1 MTTTPITLLDGG
13 MGQEIVNRGGKVAFG
28 EWAVAALHEAPAL
41 VYEIHCDY
49 LRAGADVLT
58 TNTYGT
64 TRARLRHV
72 GREDRLAELVRQAG
86 ALATRA
92 RDAAGRPNTR
102 IAASLPPLEGSY
114 LHEFALTFEQT
125 RAEFAELIAL
135 LHPYVDILLGETF
148 STSFEARA
156 FLEAAQGSGKTVW
169 LSFTLDDGAAR
180 DGVACDDAA
189 GHLRGGESLAA
200 ALAELRPDALRPD
213 ALRPDAFRPDALL
226 LNCSKPATITRA
238 LPTLAATGLPFGAY
252 ANGFTGIPANW
263 EADGGVTQLAAEGV
277 TPAAYAREVAGW
289 LGQGAAIV
297 GGCCEMGPAHI
308 ARLRQLIDD
317 G

>member
-28 EWAVAALHEAPAL
+28 EWAVAALHEDPAL
-41 VYEIHCDY
+41 VHEIHCDY

-72 GREDRLAELVRQAG
+72 GREDRLADFVRKAGELAS
-86 ALATRA
+86 RA
-92 RDAAGRPNTR
+92 RDEAGRPETR
-102 IAASLPPLEGSY
+102 IAACLPPLEGSY
-114 LHEFALTFEQT
+114 LHEFALNFEQT

-135 LHPYVDILLGETF
+135 LAPYVDILLGETF
-148 STSFEARA
+148 STRFEGRA
-156 FLEAAQGSGKTVW
+156 FLEAAEGSGKTVW
-169 LSFTLDDGAAR
+169 LSFTLDDAVAS
-180 DGVACDDAA
+180 DGVANDGAEA
-189 GHLRGGESLAA
+189 HLRGGETLEA
-200 ALAELRPDALRPD
+200 ALAGL
-213 ALRPDAFRPDALL
+213 RPDALL
-226 LNCSKPATITRA
+226 LNCCKPATITRA
-238 LPTLAATGLPFGAY
+238 LPTLAAMGRPFGAY
-252 ANGFTGIPANW
+252 ANGFTGIPDSW

-277 TPAAYAREVAGW
+277 TPDAYAREVAGW
-289 LGQGAAIV
+289 LGQGATIV

-317 G
+317 ELIGHSGL

>member
-28 EWAVAALHEAPAL
+28 EWAVAALHEEPAL

-64 TRARLRHV
+64 TRARLRHM
-72 GREDRLAELVRQAG
+72 GREDRLADFARQAG
-86 ALATRA
+86 ELAGRA
-92 RDAAGRPNTR
+92 RDEAGRPNTR

-114 LHEFALTFEQT
+114 IHEFTLNFEQT
-125 RAEFAELIAL
+125 CAEFAELIAL

-156 FLEAAQGSGKTVW
+156 FLQAAQGSGKTVW
-169 LSFTLDDGAAR
+169 LSFTLDDRAE
-180 DGVACDDAA
+180 

-200 ALAELRPDALRPD
+200 ALAALAEL
-213 ALRPDAFRPDALL
+213 RPDALL
-226 LNCSKPATITRA
+226 LNCCKPATITRA
-238 LPTLAATGLPFGAY
+238 LPTLAAGELPFGAY
-252 ANGFTGIPANW
+252 ANGFTGIPDSW
-263 EADGGVTQLAAEGV
+263 EADGRVTQLAAEGV
-277 TPAAYAREVAGW
+277 TPADYAREVAGW

>member
-28 EWAVAALHEAPAL
+28 EWAVAALHEDPAL

-72 GREDRLAELVRQAG
+72 GREDRLADFARQAG
-86 ALATRA
+86 ELANRA
-92 RDAAGRPNTR
+92 RDEAGRPDTR

-114 LHEFALTFEQT
+114 LQEFSLSFEQT

-135 LHPYVDILLGETF
+135 LGPYVDILLGETF
-148 STSFEARA
+148 STRFEGRA

-169 LSFTLDDGAAR
+169 LSFTLDDG
-180 DGVACDDAA
+180 DGAA
-189 GHLRGGESLAA
+189 GQLRGGESLAA
-200 ALAELRPDALRPD
+200 ALAGL
-213 ALRPDAFRPDALL
+213 RPDALL
-226 LNCSKPATITRA
+226 LNCCKPATITRA
-238 LPTLAATGLPFGAY
+238 LPTLVATGLPYGAY
-252 ANGFTGIPANW
+252 ANGFTGIPDSW

-277 TPAAYAREVAGW
+277 TPDDYAREVAGW
-289 LGQGAAIV
+289 LGQGATIV
-297 GGCCEMGPAHI
+297 GGCCEMGPPHI

>member
-72 GREDRLAELVRQAG
+72 GREDRLADFVRQAG
-86 ALATRA
+86 ELAARA
-92 RDAAGRPNTR
+92 RDEAGRPNTR

-114 LHEFALTFEQT
+114 LHEFTLTFEQT
-125 RAEFAELIAL
+125 RAEFAELITL

-156 FLEAAQGSGKTVW
+156 FLQAAQGSGKTVW
-169 LSFTLDDGAAR
+169 LSFTLDDGAES
-180 DGVACDDAA
+180 
-189 GHLRGGESLAA
+189 HLRGGESLAA
-200 ALAELRPDALRPD
+200 ALASLAEL
-213 ALRPDAFRPDALL
+213 RPDALL

-252 ANGFTGIPANW
+252 ANGFTGIPASW

>member
-72 GREDRLAELVRQAG
+72 GREDRLADFVRQAG
-86 ALATRA
+86 ELATRA
-92 RDAAGRPNTR
+92 RDAAGRPSTR

-114 LHEFALTFEQT
+114 LHEFTLTFEQT

-135 LHPYVDILLGETF
+135 LRPYVDILLGETF

-169 LSFTLDDGAAR
+169 LSFTLDDGAES
-180 DGVACDDAA
+180 
-189 GHLRGGESLAA
+189 HLRGGESLAA
-200 ALAELRPDALRPD
+200 ALAALA
-213 ALRPDAFRPDALL
+213 ALRPDALL

-238 LPTLAATGLPFGAY
+238 LPTLATTGLPFGAY
-252 ANGFTGIPANW
+252 ANGFTGIPASW